1 MWQSEKSIM
10 LVLVASTVLVL
21 TIPEA
26 RSSYKGNMNS
36 ISVDREFVF
45 YNHNIIL
52 FRHTNFTI
60 IKGCNRISLQST
72 GPSAKVFYGWYRDHL
87 FGTYVSN
94 DNGDGSNAVYLKNDG
109 SYIIYKT
116 KGGVWSVS
124 LAY

>member
-1 MWQSEKSIM
+1 M
-10 LVLVASTVLVL
+10 
-21 TIPEA
+21 
-26 RSSYKGNMNS
+26 
-36 ISVDREFVF
+36 
-45 YNHNIIL
+45 
-52 FRHTNFTI
+52 
-60 IKGCNRISLQST
+60 KGCTLISLHSK

-94 DNGDGSNAVYLKNDG
+94 DNDDGSNAVYLKNDG